1 MSIKKKTTSQDTDR
15 QPVPNFIRAIIE
27 DDLAT
32 GKHTNIVTRF
42 PPEPNGFLHIGHA
55 KSICLNFGLALD
67 FDGVCHLR
75 FDDTDPSKE
84 EDRYVQAIIE
94 DVRWLGFDWHDKLF
108 YASDYFEQL
117 YEYAL
122 MLIKDGKAYVCDLS
136 VDEIRQYRGTL
147 TEGGKES
154 PYRNRSVEE
163 NLELFEGM
171 KAGLYPEG
179 SRSLR
184 AKIDMS
190 SPNINMRD
198 PVIYRIK
205 NCTHH
210 RTGDT
215 WNIYPMYDYTH
226 SISDALEMITH
237 SLCTLEFENHRPL
250 YNWFLEQLPVP
261 SYPRQIEFARLNLSY
276 TVMSKRLLLELV
288 ETGVV
293 PSWDDPRM
301 PTLAGMRRRGFPPAA
316 IREFANRIGVSKAD
330 SLVDFDLLQF
340 CVREELNKTTN
351 RVMAVLDPIPLT
363 IENYPEDK
371 FEEVDADNNPEDP
384 NATTRK
390 LSFGR
395 ELFVEREDVSLNPAK
410 GWFRLALGKEVR
422 LKHAYYITL
431 TKVDQDE
438 DGNITHLYA
447 TYDPES
453 RGGWSE
459 DGRKVRGTIHWVSA
473 KHAKPIK
480 VKLYDHLFT
489 IPDFSELEEGESHL
503 DYLNPDSLV
512 INTKALAEPS
522 LLDAKPGD
530 CFQFL
535 RLGYFVADDHH
546 TKEAPVFNRVVE
558 LRDSWAKKSKK

>member
-1 MSIKKKTTSQDTDR
+1 MSINEKTTTQDADR
-15 QPVPNFIRAIIE
+15 QPVPNFIRSIIE
-27 DDLAT
+27 DDLAS
-32 GKHTNIVTRF
+32 GKHTGIITRF
-42 PPEPNGFLHIGHA
+42 PPEPNGILHIGHA

-136 VDEIRQYRGTL
+136 VDEIREYRGTL

-184 AKIDMS
+184 AKIDMN

-198 PVIYRIK
+198 PVVYRIK
-205 NCTHH
+205 SCTHH
-210 RTGDT
+210 RTGDN

-226 SISDALEMITH
+226 CVSDALEMITH

-250 YNWFLEQLPVP
+250 YDWFLDQLPVP
-261 SYPRQIEFARLNLSY
+261 SHPRQIEFARLNLSY

-288 ETGVV
+288 EKGIV

-384 NATTRK
+384 NASTRK

-395 ELFVEREDVSLNPAK
+395 ELFVEREDVSLNPVK

-431 TKVDQDE
+431 TRVEQDE
-438 DGNITHLYA
+438 EGNITHLYA
-447 TYDPES
+447 TYDPKS

-489 IPDFSELEEGESHL
+489 LADFNDVEEGKTYL
-503 DYLNPDSLV
+503 DYLNPDSLIV
-512 INTKALAEPS
+512 NTKALAEPS
-522 LLDAKPGD
+522 LLDAQPGE

-546 TKEAPVFNRVVE
+546 TKDKPVFNRVVE
-558 LRDSWAKKSKK
+558 LRDSWAKKIKK